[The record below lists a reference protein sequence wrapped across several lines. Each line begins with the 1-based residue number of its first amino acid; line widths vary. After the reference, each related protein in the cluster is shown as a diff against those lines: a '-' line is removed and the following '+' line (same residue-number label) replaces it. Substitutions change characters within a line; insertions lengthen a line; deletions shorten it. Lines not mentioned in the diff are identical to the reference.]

1 MIEKKNAKKKLSF
14 IKEIKLKKSSNNI
27 IASMAVFPSGK
38 IISVSINQSITI
50 YNNNFDIYQNIEKSH
65 NDKVNYVNIK
75 DENNFITCSC
85 DKCIKTWVKNGEI
98 YQLNKIISNAHTSQ
112 INKVLYFN
120 ENIISC
126 SNDSTVKL
134 WEENLNNN
142 NYQLKLILN
151 HLKSVCSIL
160 LIKENN
166 IFISSGLSG
175 TRFYNLNN
183 FEFIFEIKDTWCGSW
198 NALCKID
205 NDKIIVQ
212 EEQNLLLNIISIS
225 EKKIINKIKCNYIT
239 LGIISIEDKGII
251 LIGANKNIIVYEN
264 KNNYKYLQYIEQAH
278 DNYIIGFQQL
288 KNGLIV
294 SYSFDESIKIWT
306 FN

>member
-1 MIEKKNAKKKLSF
+1 MLEKKNTNKKLSF
-14 IKEIKLKKSSNNI
+14 IKEIKQNNSTNNI
-27 IASMAVFPSGK
+27 ITSMSIFPSGN
-38 IISVSINQSITI
+38 IISVSTNKVITI
-50 YNNNFDIYQNIEKSH
+50 YNNNFNILQNIQNSH
-65 NDKVNYVNIK
+65 NDKINYVNIK
-75 DENNFITCSC
+75 DENNFVTCSC
-85 DKCIKTWVKNGEI
+85 DKCIKTWIKEEEKFK
-98 YQLNKIISNAHTSQ
+98 LNKIILNAHISQ
-112 INKVLYFN
+112 INKVIYFN

-126 SNDSTVKL
+126 SNDNTVKV
-134 WEENLNNN
+134 WEENINNN
-142 NYQLKLILN
+142 NYQLNLILN

-166 IFISSGLSG
+166 IFISSGLNG

-183 FEFIFEIKDTWCGSW
+183 FELIFEIKETWCGAW

-225 EKKIINKIKCNYIT
+225 EKKIINKIKCNYIS
-239 LGIISIEDKGII
+239 LGIISIDDKGII
-251 LIGANKNIIVYEN
+251 LVGVNTNIILYDNKND
-264 KNNYKYLQYIEQAH
+264 YKFLQYIENAH

-288 KNGLIV
+288 KNGLIA
-294 SYSFDESIKIWT
+294 SYSFDESIKIWV

>member
-1 MIEKKNAKKKLSF
+1 MLEKKNTNKKLSF
-14 IKEIKLKKSSNNI
+14 IKEIKQNNSTNNI
-27 IASMAVFPSGK
+27 ITSMSIFPSGN
-38 IISVSINQSITI
+38 IISVSTNKVITI
-50 YNNNFDIYQNIEKSH
+50 YNNNFNILQNIQNSH
-65 NDKVNYVNIK
+65 NDKINYVNIK
-75 DENNFITCSC
+75 DENNFVTCSC
-85 DKCIKTWVKNGEI
+85 DKCIKTWIKEEEKFK
-98 YQLNKIISNAHTSQ
+98 LNKIILNAHISQ
-112 INKVLYFN
+112 INKVIYFN

-126 SNDSTVKL
+126 SNDNTVKL
-134 WEENLNNN
+134 WEENINNN
-142 NYQLKLILN
+142 NYQLNLILN

-166 IFISSGLSG
+166 IFISSGLNG

-183 FEFIFEIKDTWCGSW
+183 FELIFEVKETWCGAW

-225 EKKIINKIKCNYIT
+225 EKKIINKIKCNYIS
-239 LGIISIEDKGII
+239 LGIISIVDKGII
-251 LIGANKNIIVYEN
+251 LVGVNTNIIVYNN
-264 KNNYKYLQYIEQAH
+264 KNNYKFLQYIENAH

-288 KNGLIV
+288 KNGLIA
-294 SYSFDESIKIWT
+294 SYSFDESIKIWV

>member
-1 MIEKKNAKKKLSF
+1 MLEKKNTNKKLSF
-14 IKEIKLKKSSNNI
+14 IKEIKQNNSTNNI
-27 IASMAVFPSGK
+27 ITSMSIFPSGN
-38 IISVSINQSITI
+38 IISVSTNKVITI
-50 YNNNFDIYQNIEKSH
+50 YNNNFNILQNIQNSH
-65 NDKVNYVNIK
+65 NDKINYVNIK
-75 DENNFITCSC
+75 DENNFVTCSC
-85 DKCIKTWVKNGEI
+85 DKCIKTWIKEEEKFK
-98 YQLNKIISNAHTSQ
+98 LNKIILNAHISQ
-112 INKVLYFN
+112 INKVIYFN

-126 SNDSTVKL
+126 SNDNTVKL
-134 WEENLNNN
+134 WEENINNN
-142 NYQLKLILN
+142 NYQLNLILN

-166 IFISSGLSG
+166 IFISSGLNG

-183 FEFIFEIKDTWCGSW
+183 FELIFEIKETWCGAW

-225 EKKIINKIKCNYIT
+225 EKKIINKIKCNYIS
-239 LGIISIEDKGII
+239 LGIISIVDKGII
-251 LIGANKNIIVYEN
+251 LVGVNTNIIVYNN
-264 KNNYKYLQYIEQAH
+264 KNNYKFLQYIENAH

-288 KNGLIV
+288 KNGLIA
-294 SYSFDESIKIWT
+294 SYSFDESIKIWV

>member
-1 MIEKKNAKKKLSF
+1 MFEKKNIKKKLSF
-14 IKEIKLKKSSNNI
+14 IKEIKHKNSSNNI
-27 IASMAVFPSGK
+27 ITSMSIFPSGN
-38 IISVSINQSITI
+38 IISVSMNKSITI
-50 YNNNFDIYQNIEKSH
+50 YDNIFNILQNIQDSH
-65 NDKVNYVNIK
+65 NDKVNYVNVK
-75 DENNFITCSC
+75 DENNFVTCSC
-85 DKCIKTWVKNGEI
+85 DKCIKTWIKEEEQF
-98 YQLNKIISNAHTSQ
+98 QLNKIILNAHISQ

-120 ENIISC
+120 ENVISC
-126 SNDSTVKL
+126 SNDNTVKF
-134 WEENLNNN
+134 WEEKINTN
-142 NYQLKLILN
+142 NYQLKLTLN

-166 IFISSGLSG
+166 IFISSGLNG

-183 FEFIFEIKDTWCGSW
+183 FELIFEVKETWCGAW

-225 EKKIINKIKCNYIT
+225 EKKIINKIKCNYIS
-239 LGIISIEDKGII
+239 LGIISINDKEII
-251 LIGANKNIIVYEN
+251 LVGVNKNIIVYEN

-278 DNYIIGFQQL
+278 DDYIIGFQQL

-294 SYSFDESIKIWT
+294 SYSFDESIKIWA

>member
-1 MIEKKNAKKKLSF
+1 MLEKKNTNKKLSF
-14 IKEIKLKKSSNNI
+14 IKEIKQNNSTNNI
-27 IASMAVFPSGK
+27 ITSMSIFPSGN
-38 IISVSINQSITI
+38 IISVSTNKVITI
-50 YNNNFDIYQNIEKSH
+50 YNNNFNILQNIQNSH
-65 NDKVNYVNIK
+65 NDKINYVNIK
-75 DENNFITCSC
+75 DENNFVTCSC
-85 DKCIKTWVKNGEI
+85 DKCIKTWIKEEEKFK
-98 YQLNKIISNAHTSQ
+98 LNKIILNAHISQ
-112 INKVLYFN
+112 INKVIYFN

-126 SNDSTVKL
+126 SNDNTVKL
-134 WEENLNNN
+134 WEENINNN
-142 NYQLKLILN
+142 NYQLNLILN

-166 IFISSGLSG
+166 IFISSGLNG

-183 FEFIFEIKDTWCGSW
+183 FELIFEIKETWCGAW

-225 EKKIINKIKCNYIT
+225 EKKIINKIKCNYIS
-239 LGIISIEDKGII
+239 LGIISIDDKGII
-251 LIGANKNIIVYEN
+251 LVGVNTNIILYDN
-264 KNNYKYLQYIEQAH
+264 KNNYKFLQYIENAH

-288 KNGLIV
+288 KNGLIA
-294 SYSFDESIKIWT
+294 SYSFDESIKIWV

>member
-1 MIEKKNAKKKLSF
+1 MFEKKNTNKKLSF
-14 IKEIKLKKSSNNI
+14 IKEIKQNNSTNNI
-27 IASMAVFPSGK
+27 ITSMSIFPSGN
-38 IISVSINQSITI
+38 IISVSTNKVITI
-50 YNNNFDIYQNIEKSH
+50 YNNNFNILQNIQNSH
-65 NDKVNYVNIK
+65 NDKINYVNIK
-75 DENNFITCSC
+75 DENNFVTCSC
-85 DKCIKTWVKNGEI
+85 DKCIKTWIKEEEKFK
-98 YQLNKIISNAHTSQ
+98 LNKIILNAHISQ
-112 INKVLYFN
+112 INKVIYFN

-126 SNDSTVKL
+126 SNDNTVKV
-134 WEENLNNN
+134 WEENINNN
-142 NYQLKLILN
+142 NYQLNLVLN

-166 IFISSGLSG
+166 IFISSGLNG

-183 FEFIFEIKDTWCGSW
+183 FELIFEIKETWCGAW

-225 EKKIINKIKCNYIT
+225 EKKIINKIKCNYIS
-239 LGIISIEDKGII
+239 LGIISLDDKGII
-251 LIGANKNIIVYEN
+251 LVGVNTNIILYDNKND
-264 KNNYKYLQYIEQAH
+264 YKFLQYIENAH

-288 KNGLIV
+288 KNGLIA
-294 SYSFDESIKIWT
+294 SYSFDESIKIWV